1 MSEAPVE
8 LMVVGTPP
16 HTIIHAT
23 QGTDVLWLTPAQA
36 AALIDGLKVLAPKVQ
51 AANEALS

>member
-36 AALIDGLKVLAPKVQ
+36 VDLIDGLKALAPKVQ